1 MQRGSRLQ
9 VKILVG
15 NVITV
20 VAAIVLYIAVNL
32 ALNESAPLRAVPL
45 VTFSGLLACIAL
57 SLSFFYARSLTRNFD
72 TLYQSATSIS
82 QGDLSTLVQFEQPSR
97 VPDEVDSLA
106 EAINHMLENLRE
118 LVQRLQKTARHI
130 ASSANTL
137 SAAAERVTMANSG
150 VAGSVGN
157 IARSAEL
164 QRELVLKASALMQE
178 IAEGIEKSAA
188 AAEAAARAVAETHT
202 AARTGTEV
210 ANLAV
215 EKLQETFERVEQSSL
230 RVFAFGEKSQA
241 IGKIVDVITQI
252 SQRTNLLAL
261 NATIEAARAGEY
273 GRGFAVVAD
282 EVRKLAESSGRS
294 ADQIT
299 VLLSDLKKDAEA
311 AVTGMSAST
320 NDLKESREDLRSII
334 QSLDGIVASAMR
346 GAEKAETIARSSSGQ
361 LRGSQEMVQAIGHL
375 ADLARQNAS
384 STEEVQKAVS
394 GQTVVMEKLSSSAL
408 ELSNI
413 SLELEE
419 VVSRFRL
426 EREVN
431 APPGSAGHPR
441 AGSGGHPGST
451 GHPHPGSAGHP
462 HPGSAGHPG
471 PGSAGHPGRAASSSK
486 NPSSPPSTGL

>member
-1 MQRGSRLQ
+1 MQRSSRLAL
-9 VKILVG
+9 KILFG
-15 NVITV
+15 NAITV
-20 VAAIVLYIAVNL
+20 FAAIVLYITVNL
-32 ALNESAPLRAVPL
+32 ALNEHGTLRMGPL
-45 VTFSGLLACIAL
+45 VTFAGLLTCIAL
-57 SLSFFYARSLTRNFD
+57 ALSFVYARTLTRNLD
-72 TLYQSATSIS
+72 SLYESATSIS
-82 QGDLSTLVQFEQPSR
+82 QGDLSTLVRFEQPSQI
-97 VPDEVDSLA
+97 PDEVDSLA
-106 EAINHMLENLRE
+106 DAINHMLENLRD
-118 LVQRLQKTARHI
+118 LVQRLQKTARHV

-137 SAAAERVTMANSG
+137 SGAAERVTEENAG

-178 IAEGIEKSAA
+178 IAAGIEKSAG
-188 AAEAAARAVAETHT
+188 AAEAAARAAGETHT

-215 EKLQETFERVEQSSL
+215 EKLQGTFQRVEQASV

-252 SQRTNLLAL
+252 SARTNLLAL

-282 EVRKLAESSGRS
+282 EVRKLAESAGRS

-311 AVTGMSAST
+311 AVSGMSAST
-320 NDLKESREDLRSII
+320 TDLKESREDLRSII
-334 QSLDGIVASAMR
+334 QSLDGIVASALR
-346 GAEKAETIARSSSGQ
+346 GAEKSETIARSSSGQ

-384 STEEVQKAVS
+384 STEDVQKAVS
-394 GQTVVMEKLSSSAL
+394 SQTAVMENLSSSAL

-426 EREVN
+426 ERDTPAQPTLPLAV
-431 APPGSAGHPR
+431 AGQPRPR
-441 AGSGGHPGST
+441 AG
-451 GHPHPGSAGHP
+451 A
-462 HPGSAGHPG
+462 
-471 PGSAGHPGRAASSSK
+471 
-486 NPSSPPSTGL
+486 

>member
-1 MQRGSRLQ
+1 MQRGSRLAL
-9 VKILVG
+9 KILVG
-15 NVITV
+15 NAITV
-20 VAAIVLYIAVNL
+20 VAAIVLYIAVNV
-32 ALNESAPLRAVPL
+32 ALNESEPLRPTPL
-45 VTFSGLLACIAL
+45 ITFAGLLTCIAL
-57 SLSFFYARSLTRNFD
+57 SLSFVYARSLTRNFER
-72 TLYQSATSIS
+72 LYQSATAIS
-82 QGDLSTLVQFEQPSR
+82 QGDLSTLVHFDVPNQF
-97 VPDEVDSLA
+97 PDEVDSLA

-118 LVQRLQKTARHI
+118 LVTRLQKTARHI

-137 SAAAERVTMANSG
+137 SGGAERVTSANVG
-150 VAGSVGN
+150 VAGSVSN

-178 IAEGIEKSAA
+178 IADGIDKSAA

-334 QSLDGIVASAMR
+334 QSLDGIVASALR

-384 STEEVQKAVS
+384 STDEVQKAVS

-413 SLELEE
+413 SLELDE

-426 EREVN
+426 EREVR
-431 APPGSAGHPR
+431 PGQVAQ
-441 AGSGGHPGST
+441 
-451 GHPHPGSAGHP
+451 
-462 HPGSAGHPG
+462 
-471 PGSAGHPGRAASSSK
+471 SSSV
-486 NPSSPPSTGL
+486 G

>member
-1 MQRGSRLQ
+1 MQRSSRLAL
-9 VKILVG
+9 KILFG
-15 NVITV
+15 NAITV
-20 VAAIVLYIAVNL
+20 FAAIVLYVAVNL
-32 ALNESAPLRAVPL
+32 SLNQPETLRWGPVL
-45 VTFSGLLACIAL
+45 TFAGLLTCIAL
-57 SLSFFYARSLTRNFD
+57 ALSFIYARSLTRNFD
-72 TLYQSATSIS
+72 SLYQSATSIS
-82 QGDLSTLVQFEQPSR
+82 HGDLSSLVHFEVPSQI
-97 VPDEVDSLA
+97 PDEVDSLA
-106 EAINHMLENLRE
+106 DAINHMLENLRD
-118 LVQRLQKTARHI
+118 LVQRLQKTARHV

-137 SAAAERVTMANSG
+137 SAAAERVTTANAG

-178 IAEGIEKSAA
+178 IADGIEKTAG
-188 AAEAAARAVAETHT
+188 AAEAAARA
-202 AARTGTEV
+202 GTEV

-215 EKLQETFERVEQSSL
+215 EKLQDTFQRVEQASV

-311 AVTGMSAST
+311 AVSGMSEST
-320 NDLKESREDLRSII
+320 TDLKESREDLRSII
-334 QSLDGIVASAMR
+334 QSLDGIVASALR
-346 GAEKAETIARSSSGQ
+346 GAEKSETIARSSSGQ

-394 GQTVVMEKLSSSAL
+394 SQTTVMEKLSSSAL

-426 EREVN
+426 EREVDD
-431 APPGSAGHPR
+431 ARDVAVVPPR
-441 AGSGGHPGST
+441 
-451 GHPHPGSAGHP
+451 
-462 HPGSAGHPG
+462 
-471 PGSAGHPGRAASSSK
+471 GRAA
-486 NPSSPPSTGL
+486 

>member
-1 MQRGSRLQ
+1 MQRASRLAL
-9 VKILVG
+9 KILVG
-15 NVITV
+15 NAITV

-32 ALNESAPLRAVPL
+32 ALNERAALGVPL
-45 VTFSGLLACIAL
+45 VTFSGLLTVIAL
-57 SLSFFYARSLTRNFD
+57 GLSFVYARNLTRNFE
-72 TLYQSATSIS
+72 TLSQSAAAIS
-82 QGDLSTLVQFEQPSR
+82 QGDLSTLVQFEQPSSM
-97 VPDEVDSLA
+97 PDEVDSLA
-106 EAINHMLENLRE
+106 EAINHMLESLRE

-137 SAAAERVTMANSG
+137 SGAAERVTRSNSD

-178 IAEGIEKSAA
+178 IAEGVEKSAA

-202 AARTGTEV
+202 AARMGTEV

-311 AVTGMSAST
+311 AVTGMTAST
-320 NDLKESREDLRSII
+320 KDLKESREDLRSII
-334 QSLDGIVASAMR
+334 LSLDGILASALR

-394 GQTVVMEKLSSSAL
+394 GQTVVMEKLSTSAL
-408 ELSNI
+408 DLSNI

-426 EREVN
+426 ERDVN
-431 APPGSAGHPR
+431 PPPGRQAARGTPSAPPTSA
-441 AGSGGHPGST
+441 S
-451 GHPHPGSAGHP
+451 
-462 HPGSAGHPG
+462 
-471 PGSAGHPGRAASSSK
+471 
-486 NPSSPPSTGL
+486 

>member
-1 MQRGSRLQ
+1 MQRGRLAL
-9 VKILVG
+9 KILLG
-15 NVITV
+15 NAITV
-20 VAAIVLYIAVNL
+20 VAAIVLYVIVEVAMGAGKVDWSSL
-32 ALNESAPLRAVPL
+32 GVFA
-45 VTFSGLLACIAL
+45 GLLAVVAL
-57 SLSFFYARSLTRNFD
+57 GASLWYSRVITKNID
-72 TLYQSATSIS
+72 TLYESASSIS
-82 QGDLSTLVQFEQPSR
+82 RGDLSKLVQFDVPSR

-106 EAINHMLENLRE
+106 GAINQMLENLRE
-118 LVQRLQKTARHI
+118 LVSRLQKTARHV

-137 SAAAERVTMANSG
+137 SAAAERVTTANNG
-150 VAGSVGN
+150 VASSVSS

-164 QRELVLKASALMQE
+164 QRELVLKASQLMKE

-188 AAEAAARAVAETHT
+188 AADAASRAVGETHT

-215 EKLQETFERVEQSSL
+215 EKLHQVFERVEQASE

-299 VLLSDLKKDAEA
+299 VLLSDLRKDADL
-311 AVTGMSAST
+311 AVQGMSDST
-320 NDLKESREDLRSII
+320 SDLQASREDLRSII

-346 GAEKAETIARSSSGQ
+346 GAEKAEQIARSSSGQ
-361 LRGSQEMVQAIGHL
+361 LQGSQEMVTAIGHIS
-375 ADLARQNAS
+375 DLAKQNAS
-384 STEEVQKAVS
+384 STEEVQRATAN
-394 GQTVVMEKLSSSAL
+394 QTVVMEKLSSSAL

-419 VVSRFRL
+419 VVSRFKL
-426 EREVN
+426 ERDN
-431 APPGSAGHPR
+431 PR
-441 AGSGGHPGST
+441 AGAGAGGASGALAS
-451 GHPHPGSAGHP
+451 
-462 HPGSAGHPG
+462 
-471 PGSAGHPGRAASSSK
+471 GR
-486 NPSSPPSTGL
+486 

>member
-1 MQRGSRLQ
+1 MLRGNRLAL
-9 VKILVG
+9 KILLG
-15 NVITV
+15 NAITV
-20 VAAIVLYIAVNL
+20 VAAIVLYLVVNL
-32 ALNESAPLRAVPL
+32 ALNGREAVHTTTV
-45 VTFSGLLACIAL
+45 VTFAVLLSSIAL
-57 SLSFFYARSLTRNFD
+57 SLSFLYARNLTRNFE
-72 TLYQSATSIS
+72 TLNESATSIS
-82 QGDLSTLVQFEQPSR
+82 RGDLSAVVQLDVENRF
-97 VPDEVDSLA
+97 PDEVDDLA
-106 EAINHMLENLRE
+106 ASINRTLLNLRD

-137 SAAAERVTMANSG
+137 SAAAERVTTMNAG

-164 QRELVLKASALMQE
+164 QRELVLKAGSLMNE
-178 IAEGIEKSAA
+178 IAEGIDRSAS

-215 EKLQETFERVEQSSL
+215 EKLQDTFQRVEQASV

-311 AVTGMSAST
+311 AVSGMSEST
-320 NDLKESREDLRSII
+320 TDLKESREDLRSII
-334 QSLDGIVASAMR
+334 QSLDGIVASALR
-346 GAEKAETIARSSSGQ
+346 GAEKAEMIARSSQGQ

-384 STEEVQKAVS
+384 STDDVQKAVS
-394 GQTVVMEKLSSSAL
+394 GQAGVMEKLSSSAL

-426 EREVN
+426 
-431 APPGSAGHPR
+431 APDDGSAAARP
-441 AGSGGHPGST
+441 SGLQT
-451 GHPHPGSAGHP
+451 
-462 HPGSAGHPG
+462 
-471 PGSAGHPGRAASSSK
+471 AA
-486 NPSSPPSTGL
+486 